1 MDRSGP
7 VPGRRARVHHL
18 SWLEAAVVGLLQ
30 GVSELFPVSSLGH
43 SVLLPAVIGGSWAR
57 DLDVA
62 APESPYL
69 AFIVG
74 THVATALALLLFYRR
89 DWVRLIGGLLS
100 SVRRRRIASPDE
112 RLIWQLVI
120 GTIPVGLVGLVFEH
134 WLRTHL
140 GRPVPAACF
149 LAVNGLILLCM
160 EWYAARSPTAD
171 PVAVD
176 PVGEDPVAAE
186 LVGARVVGDPD
197 AEGVAA
203 DARLARMSFRRALAI
218 GSVQVLA
225 LGPGISR
232 SGITTAAG
240 MRMGLRRED
249 ALRFSFL
256 LATPVILAAGV
267 LKLPDLLGP
276 LGDGIRPQVLTGSV
290 LAGLGAYASVRWLTR
305 WVHTNSLRPFGWYC
319 LAAGLGCLILFAV
332 R

>member
-1 MDRSGP
+1 
-7 VPGRRARVHHL
+7 VHHL

-43 SVLLPAVIGGSWAR
+43 SVLLPAVIGGTWAR
-57 DLDVA
+57 DLDVSA
-62 APESPYL
+62 TESPYL

-74 THVATALALLLFYRR
+74 THVATAVALIAFYWR
-89 DWVRLIGGLLS
+89 DWLRLMAGLFTS
-100 SVRRRRIASPDE
+100 IRKRRLGNPDE
-112 RLIWQLVI
+112 RLIWQLI
-120 GTIPVGLVGLVFEH
+120 IATIPVGLTGLLFEH

-149 LAVNGLILLCM
+149 LVVNGIVLLAI
-160 EWYAARSPTAD
+160 EWYAARSPVPETVPAEVPSD
-171 PVAVD
+171 PVSD
-176 PVGEDPVAAE
+176 
-186 LVGARVVGDPD
+186 
-197 AEGVAA
+197 GVAA
-203 DARLARMSFRRALAI
+203 DARLSLMSVRRSLAI
-218 GSVQVLA
+218 GSVQILA

-240 MRMGLRRED
+240 MRAGLRRED

-267 LKLPDLLGP
+267 LKLPDLFGP
-276 LGDGIRPQVLTGSV
+276 LGDGVRPQVLFGSA

-305 WVHTNSLRPFGWYC
+305 WVHTNTLRPFGVYC
-319 LAAGLGCLILFAV
+319 LVAGLACLVLFTV

>member
-1 MDRSGP
+1 
-7 VPGRRARVHHL
+7 VRVHHL

-57 DLDVA
+57 DLDVSA
-62 APESPYL
+62 SESPYL

-89 DWVRLIGGLLS
+89 DWVRLVGGLVSTLRH
-100 SVRRRRIASPDE
+100 RRLATPDE
-112 RLIWQLVI
+112 RLIWQLVV
-120 GTIPVGLVGLVFEH
+120 GTIPVGLVGLIFEH

-149 LAVNGLILLCM
+149 LAVNGLVLLGI
-160 EWYAARSPTAD
+160 EWYAARSPVTESVPPEVDGD
-171 PVAVD
+171 PV
-176 PVGEDPVAAE
+176 
-186 LVGARVVGDPD
+186 

-203 DARLARMSFRRALAI
+203 DARLARMSFGRALAI
-218 GSVQVLA
+218 GSAQVLA

-240 MRMGLRRED
+240 MRAGLRRDD

-267 LKLPDLLGP
+267 LKLPDLFGP
-276 LGDGIRPQVLTGSV
+276 LGDGVRPQVLMGSV

-319 LAAGLGCLILFAV
+319 LAAGLGCLVLFAV

>member
-1 MDRSGP
+1 
-7 VPGRRARVHHL
+7 VHHL

-43 SVLLPAVIGGSWAR
+43 SVLLPAVVGGSWAR

-74 THVATALALLLFYRR
+74 THVATALALVAFYWR
-89 DWVRLIGGLLS
+89 DWLRLVGGLLTS
-100 SVRRRRIASPDE
+100 LRRRRLATPDQ
-112 RLIWQLVI
+112 RLIWQLVV

-149 LAVNGLILLCM
+149 LVVNGLILLGI
-160 EWYAARSPTAD
+160 EWYVARSPVTETVPAELPAD
-171 PVAVD
+171 PVAD
-176 PVGEDPVAAE
+176 GI
-186 LVGARVVGDPD
+186 
-197 AEGVAA
+197 AA
-203 DARLARMSFRRALAI
+203 DARLSRMSFGRALVI
-218 GSVQVLA
+218 GSVQILA

-232 SGITTAAG
+232 SGATTAAG
-240 MRMGLRRED
+240 MRAGLRRED

-267 LKLPDLLGP
+267 LKLPDLFGP
-276 LGDGIRPQVLTGSV
+276 LGDGIRPQVLVGSL
-290 LAGLGAYASVRWLTR
+290 LAGVGAYVSVRWLTR

-319 LAAGLGCLILFAV
+319 LAAGVACLVLFAV

>member
-1 MDRSGP
+1 
-7 VPGRRARVHHL
+7 VHHL

-57 DLDVA
+57 DLNVA

-89 DWVRLIGGLLS
+89 DWLRLISGLLS
-100 SVRRRRIASPDE
+100 SLRHRRMATPDE
-112 RLIWQLVI
+112 RLIWQLVV
-120 GTIPVGLVGLVFEH
+120 GTIPVGLVGLLFEH

-140 GRPVPAACF
+140 GRPVPAASF
-149 LAVNGLILLCM
+149 LAVNGLVLLGI
-160 EWYAARSPTAD
+160 EWYAARSPTTETVPAEVAGD
-171 PVAVD
+171 PVAD
-176 PVGEDPVAAE
+176 
-186 LVGARVVGDPD
+186 
-197 AEGVAA
+197 GVAA
-203 DARLARMSFRRALAI
+203 DARLSRMSFRRALAV
-218 GSVQVLA
+218 GSFQVLA

-240 MRMGLRRED
+240 MRAGLRRDD

-267 LKLPDLLGP
+267 LKLPDLFGP
-276 LGDGIRPQVLTGSV
+276 LGDGIRPQALMGSV
-290 LAGLGAYASVRWLTR
+290 LAGVGAYVSVRWLTR

-319 LAAGLGCLILFAV
+319 LAAGLGSLVRFAV